1 MNKRKADLLFS
12 NSASQWIKSGDKV
25 TKEFFNFTGQNYN
38 RTPVQALMDSN
49 GQLCWE
55 PTSIRNI
62 ASSYYEKLLTAEPL
76 SEQVRD
82 CRSHIWA
89 EVRNMV

>member
-1 MNKRKADLLFS
+1 
-12 NSASQWIKSGDKV
+12 
-25 TKEFFNFTGQNYN
+25 
-38 RTPVQALMDSN
+38 MDSN

-89 EVRNMV
+89 EVRNMVLIQMNCMLDAPFRKNELNKALSSLPRNNALERMDC